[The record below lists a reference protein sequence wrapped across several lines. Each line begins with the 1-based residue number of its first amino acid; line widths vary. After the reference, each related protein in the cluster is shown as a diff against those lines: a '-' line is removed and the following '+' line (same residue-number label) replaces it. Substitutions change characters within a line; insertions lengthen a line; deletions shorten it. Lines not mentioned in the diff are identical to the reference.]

1 MFELIHAA
9 TFDPDAGDARGW
21 ARIASDHPWLVDH
34 FPGAPLLPG
43 TVQLELCAQIA
54 GPLAERAIAARDGV
68 ERWAFLGMVRS
79 ASFPAPCALPADVV
93 ITAQLRR
100 LDAAA
105 AAVATTCLRGDT
117 ALCRAEL
124 VMVLQPATQEW
135 SAAIAAARARVAG
148 WLARS

>member
-9 TFDPDAGDARGW
+9 TFDPGAGSARGW
-21 ARIASDHPWLVDH
+21 ARIASDHAWLADH

-68 ERWAFLGMVRS
+68 ERWAVLGMVRS
-79 ASFPAPCALPADVV
+79 ASFPAACALPAEVV
-93 ITAQLRR
+93 IDARLRR

-105 AAVATTCLRGDT
+105 AIVTATCLRADT
-117 ALCRAEL
+117 TLCRAEV
-124 VMVLQPATQEW
+124 VMVLQPAPPEW
-135 SAAIAAARARVAG
+135 SAAVAAARARVAA
-148 WLARS
+148 WTARS